1 MPCDQF
7 RRGVAAFGITGK
19 EPLDLLL
26 QLGRFIGISGQCR
39 SLQQQLL
46 EVFGKVRP
54 MEGDSHSY
62 SPKDMGFIVVVHLA
76 VEHGMTYRFLLHLT
90 IPLEG
95 NGVAR
100 LNVPRR

>member
-1 MPCDQF
+1 L
-7 RRGVAAFGITGK
+7 RRGVAAFGITGD
-19 EPLDLLL
+19 EPPDLLL
-26 QLGRFIGISGQCR
+26 QLGWFIGIPGQCR

-76 VEHGMTYRFLLHLT
+76 VEHWVTHRFLLHRKFL
-90 IPLEG
+90 LEG
-95 NGVAR
+95 NDVAR
-100 LNVPRR
+100 LNVPRH